1 MIGLKNPRTFFAITS
16 QNKTNH
22 DSLVLVLVFS
32 RFVSAVGNY
41 IEFYWLTGFSVSF
54 VDCLQ

>member
-16 QNKTNH
+16 KNKTNH

-32 RFVSAVGNY
+32 RFVSAICNY
-41 IEFYWLTGFSVSF
+41 IEFDWLTGFS
-54 VDCLQ
+54 DCLR